1 MTDLPFIALPAPNN
15 VPRAGSDGAKF
26 PRSQVRVPGRDRQRQ
41 RLGGRFTRL
50 SQRLATPQGLAEL
63 RNDPGSI
70 APERAV
76 VFELVDLP
84 DVKKVYR
91 ALGALGFEL
100 MDEDETSA
108 VDEDFPLMPTP
119 AGRDRSDKPSVH
131 RLYFA
136 MPGEAQL
143 RSLVA
148 LWDRYEQGH
157 NLGHGL
163 TAWRDLFDHLNDIR
177 PWGPEDRFSEEVR
190 EAFAEDIA
198 AFPDDPR
205 RIEIEL
211 WYRTSAADRLRAAR
225 TLRGRIG

>member
-76 VFELVDLP
+76 VFELADLP

-91 ALGALGFEL
+91 ALAALGFEL
-100 MDEDETSA
+100 MDEDETTA
-108 VDEDFPLMPTP
+108 VDADFPLMPTP

-148 LWDRYEQGH
+148 LWERHEQRAEPWPRPDGMARSLRSSERH
-157 NLGHGL
+157 PPVGSGGPLQRGGARGL
-163 TAWRDLFDHLNDIR
+163 R
-177 PWGPEDRFSEEVR
+177 
-190 EAFAEDIA
+190 
-198 AFPDDPR
+198 
-205 RIEIEL
+205 
-211 WYRTSAADRLRAAR
+211 
-225 TLRGRIG
+225 